1 MMLLSGLSIYS
12 MSLFVLQAF
21 IEMASEEA
29 AITMVNY
36 YTTATPHVR
45 NQPVYIQYSNHRE
58 LKTDNLPNQGVRITV
73 TPNTFKYLFPCH
85 SRVND
90 IQDYITQTL
99 FSDF

>member
-1 MMLLSGLSIYS
+1 MLLLSGLSTYS
-12 MSLFVLQAF
+12 MSLFALQAF
-21 IEMASEEA
+21 IEMDSEEA

-36 YTTATPHVR
+36 YTAAHPHVR

-73 TPNTFKYLFPCH
+73 TPNTIKHLFHWH

-90 IQDYITQTL
+90 R
-99 FSDF
+99 

>member
-1 MMLLSGLSIYS
+1 MLLLSGLSTYS
-12 MSLFVLQAF
+12 MSLFALQAF

-36 YTTATPHVR
+36 YTAATPHVR

-73 TPNTFKYLFPCH
+73 TPNTIKHLFHWH

-90 IQDYITQTL
+90 R
-99 FSDF
+99 